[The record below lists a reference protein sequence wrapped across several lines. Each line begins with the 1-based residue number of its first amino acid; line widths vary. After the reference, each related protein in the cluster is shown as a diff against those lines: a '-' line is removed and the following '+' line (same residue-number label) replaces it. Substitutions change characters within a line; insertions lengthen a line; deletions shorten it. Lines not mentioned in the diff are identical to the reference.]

1 MANLLRWRQRRGRNR
16 FERETLL
23 TAHPHVTYATVVS
36 QIDPYAAPLATG
48 CGELASR
55 KNELGEGALSGFFS
69 RAFAPNLQDRLD
81 DEEGDGDA
89 HHQRRQCIGAV
100 LGPAVVAVVDQQCER
115 LGIARE

>member
-69 RAFAPNLQDRLD
+69 PKLSGLGGCFLWFSWCFGCFR
-81 DEEGDGDA
+81 GGCSVDGGL
-89 HHQRRQCIGAV
+89 R
-100 LGPAVVAVVDQQCER
+100 
-115 LGIARE
+115 